1 MSSCQDLVIDADIM
15 RAASTSEAPLASNA
29 KKALDAIRD
38 GKHRMVWCGPLIAE
52 YKKHKSRYSAT
63 WRANMIS
70 RRLHRYWDYSEDAAL
85 RKTLVKAQPE
95 DGLSK
100 EIAVLKDAHLLEAAK
115 ATGGRIISKDATAR
129 NLFRRACPHLGSYKK
144 ILWGDLTGL
153 PEDVISWEREGCS
166 ENNDFRICPITQKK
180 H

>member
-1 MSSCQDLVIDADIM
+1 MSSFQDLVIDADIM

-52 YKKHKSRYSAT
+52 YKKHESRYSAT

-85 RKTLVKAQPE
+85 RQTLVNAQPG
-95 DGLSK
+95 DALSQ
-100 EIAVLKDAHLLEAAK
+100 EVAVLKDAHLLEAAA

-129 NLFRRACPHLGSYKK
+129 SLFRRACPNLGPYKT
-144 ILWGDLTGL
+144 ILWGDLTGM
-153 PEDVISWEREGCS
+153 PAEVVEWIQKGCVDRN
-166 ENNDFRICPITQKK
+166 EFRICPATD
-180 H
+180 